1 MTSARPWPGSAMSRS
16 RPCGSGDSIGV
27 DRMAY
32 TTAIVS
38 IAAAVASTAV
48 TAYSAYAQAQQ
59 QQASKYNA
67 KVAANQAEAARNAAA
82 VRAQQAA
89 LQHRRV
95 AAANVAAA
103 GSSGVEVAAGSPLL
117 VLADEAMNADLEQ
130 QRIRYGGELEAST
143 QRANE
148 RLFRFQGRQA
158 AAAGGLRTGTT
169 LLSGA
174 SSFAQRYGSGFGG
187 GSIDP
192 NRVQAN

>member
-1 MTSARPWPGSAMSRS
+1 MGYSAAI
-16 RPCGSGDSIGV
+16 IGAV
-27 DRMAY
+27 
-32 TTAIVS
+32 
-38 IAAAVASTAV
+38 AAVASTAV
-48 TAYSAYAQAQQ
+48 TVYSTNQAGQQ
-59 QQASKYNA
+59 QQAASKYNA

-95 AAANVAAA
+95 AASNVAAA

-117 VLADEAMNADLEQ
+117 VLADEAMQADLEQ
-130 QRIRYGGELEAST
+130 QRIRYGGDLEAST

-148 RLFRFQGRQA
+148 RLFRFQGQQA
-158 AAAGGLRTGTT
+158 RAAGGLRAGTT

-174 SSFAQRYGSGFGG
+174 SAFATRYGGRPG

-192 NRVQAN
+192 NRVQES

>member
-1 MTSARPWPGSAMSRS
+1 MSQPRV
-16 RPCGSGDSIGV
+16 RGHRYAGVLACRDFTRHTGVETVAIIG
-27 DRMAY
+27 A
-32 TTAIVS
+32 
-38 IAAAVASTAV
+38 AAAVAGTAV
-48 TAYSAYAQAQQ
+48 SAYAAYSAGQAQ

-95 AAANVAAA
+95 AASNVAAA

-117 VLADEAMNADLEQ
+117 VLADEAMQADLEQ

-148 RLFRFQGRQA
+148 RLFRFQGQQA
-158 AAAGGLRTGTT
+158 RAAGGLRAGTT

-174 SSFAQRYGSGFGG
+174 SAFATRYGGRSG

-192 NRVQAN
+192 NAGQAN

>member
-1 MTSARPWPGSAMSRS
+1 
-16 RPCGSGDSIGV
+16 
-27 DRMAY
+27 MAY

-48 TAYSAYAQAQQ
+48 TAYSAYAQGQQ
-59 QQASKYNA
+59 QQAASKYSA

-117 VLADEAMNADLEQ
+117 VLADEAMQADLEQ